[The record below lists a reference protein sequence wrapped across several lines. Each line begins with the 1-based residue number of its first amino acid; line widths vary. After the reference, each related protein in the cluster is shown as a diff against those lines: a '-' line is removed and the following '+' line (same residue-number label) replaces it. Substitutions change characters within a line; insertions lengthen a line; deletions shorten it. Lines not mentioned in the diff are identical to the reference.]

1 MEEPGE
7 VMGRGL
13 RSDVDLA
20 IASDVVEDALDDVGV
35 LMLEPL
41 GEDMSKGKGGDSG
54 GENQ

>member
-7 VMGRGL
+7 VMRGGL
-13 RSDVDLA
+13 RTDVDLA
-20 IASDVVEDALDDVGV
+20 AARDIVEDAFDDVGV

-41 GEDMSKGKGGDSG
+41 SEDMSKGRGSDSG